1 VHDAVV
7 VGAGP
12 NGLAA
17 AVTLARAGRSVVVVE
32 AADAVGGGT
41 RSLEL
46 TEPGFIHDRCSAV
59 HPLGAASPVFRSWP
73 LHEHGLEWV
82 HPAVAMAHPLDDGSA
97 GAVYRSLDETVDG
110 FGADGQNWRRLVGWT
125 AERWGVFGD
134 VLFNNMLRV
143 PRHPLTLARFGATAM
158 LPISTLARRAFRTDQ
173 ARAALAGFAAHSLLP
188 LEHPLTSAVGVLFN
202 AAAHAV
208 GMPLAKGGSQSIAD
222 ALASY
227 LRSLGGEIVT
237 SHPVSAMHDL
247 PPSRGV
253 LFDLTPRQVLD
264 ICGDRLPAK
273 IRGAFRRYRYGN
285 AAFKVD
291 YALDGPVPWK
301 ADACHQAGTV
311 HVGGTLEEIAEGE
324 REVWQGRHAE
334 RPFVLVAQPVV
345 CDPTRAPAG
354 KHIVWGY
361 CHVPAASTF
370 DMTDRIEDQLERFA
384 PGFRDRV
391 LARAVSPPAALEQ
404 HNPNYIG
411 GDFAGG
417 STSGLQLFF
426 RPRIA
431 LDPWTIGDGLYLCS
445 QSSPPGVGVHGMC
458 GWHAANKALQHLA

>member
-32 AADAVGGGT
+32 AADVIGGGA

-46 TEPGFIHDRCSAV
+46 TEPGFVHDHCSAV

-73 LHEHGLEWV
+73 LQEHGLEWV
-82 HPAVAMAHPLDDGSA
+82 HPPVAMAHPLDDGSA
-97 GAVYRSLDETVDG
+97 AAVLRSLDETAEGLGSDG
-110 FGADGQNWRRLVGWT
+110 RSWRRLVGWT
-125 AERWGVFGD
+125 AERWDVFTD
-134 VLFNNMLRV
+134 VWFNNMLRV
-143 PRHPLTLARFGATAM
+143 PRHPLALARFGATGA
-158 LPISTLARRAFRTDQ
+158 LPVAALARRAFRTDQ
-173 ARAALAGFAAHSLLP
+173 ARAALAGFAAHSILP
-188 LEHPLTSAVGVLFN
+188 LEHVMTGAVGVLFN

-208 GMPLAKGGSQSIAD
+208 GMPLARGGSQSIAD
-222 ALASY
+222 AMASY
-227 LRSLGGEIVT
+227 LRSMGGEIVT
-237 SHPVSAMHDL
+237 SHPVSSMADL
-247 PPSRGV
+247 PPSRSV
-253 LFDLTPRQVLD
+253 LFDLTPRQILD

-273 IRGAFRRYRYGN
+273 SRRAFRRYRYGN

-311 HVGGTLEEIAEGE
+311 HLGGTIDEIAAGE
-324 REVWQGRHAE
+324 REVHDGRHPE
-334 RPFVLVAQPVV
+334 RPFVLLAQPAV

-354 KHIVWGY
+354 KHIVWAY

-370 DMTDRIEDQLERFA
+370 DMADRIEAQIERFA

-391 LARAVSPPAALEQ
+391 LARAVSPPAALER
-404 HNPNYIG
+404 HNPNIIG
-411 GDFAGG
+411 GDIAGG

-426 RPRIA
+426 RPRLA
-431 LDPWTIGDGLYLCS
+431 LDPWTIGDGLYICS

-458 GWHAANKALQHLA
+458 GWHAANRALRAL

>member
-1 VHDAVV
+1 M
-7 VGAGP
+7 
-12 NGLAA
+12 
-17 AVTLARAGRSVVVVE
+17 
-32 AADAVGGGT
+32 
-41 RSLEL
+41 
-46 TEPGFIHDRCSAV
+46 
-59 HPLGAASPVFRSWP
+59 FRSWP
-73 LHEHGLEWV
+73 LQEHGLEWV

-97 GAVYRSLDETVDG
+97 AAVYQSLDETVEGLGHDG
-110 FGADGQNWRRLVGWT
+110 RSWRRLVGWT
-125 AERWGVFGD
+125 AKRWDVFAD
-134 VLFNNMLRV
+134 VWFNNMLRL
-143 PRHPLTLARFGATAM
+143 PRHPLALARFGAAGI
-158 LPISTLARRAFRTDQ
+158 LPATVLGRRAFSTDQ
-173 ARAALAGFAAHSLLP
+173 ARGALAGFAAHSFLP
-188 LEHPLTSAVGVLFN
+188 LEHPMTGAVGVLFN

-208 GMPLAKGGSQSIAD
+208 GMPLARGGSQSIAD
-222 ALASY
+222 AMASY
-227 LRSLGGEIVT
+227 LRSLGGEIFT
-237 SHPVSAMHDL
+237 SHPVSALDDL
-247 PPSRGV
+247 PASRAV

-311 HVGGTLEEIAEGE
+311 HLGGRIEEIAAGE
-324 REVWQGRHAE
+324 REVHAGRHPE
-334 RPFVLVAQPVV
+334 RPFVLLAQPAV

-354 KHIVWGY
+354 KHIVWAY

-370 DMTDRIEDQLERFA
+370 DMSGRIEDQIERFA

-391 LARAVSPPAALEQ
+391 MARAVSPPAALER
-404 HNPNYIG
+404 HNPNCIG
-411 GDFAGG
+411 GDIAGG

-458 GWHAANKALQHLA
+458 GWHAANKALRHLA